1 MLVYRLNAPLLF
13 VNAKRLRDGI
23 RAELRG
29 AEPAVRVVLLDLS
42 FTPELDIESVDVL
55 AALRRE
61 LDGQGVALW
70 LAGVHGGVEDMLVRS
85 GLADDLGRLYRT
97 VEDAARDASA

>member
-23 RAELRG
+23 RAELRD
-29 AEPAVRVVLLDLS
+29 ADPAVRVVLLDLS

-55 AALRRE
+55 ASLRRE

-70 LAGVHGGVEDMLVRS
+70 LAGVHAGVQDMLVRS
-85 GLADDLGRLYRT
+85 GLADDIAHPPVPHGRGRGP
-97 VEDAARDASA
+97 